1 MLIGEYTHT
10 IDDKNRLSFPSKF
23 RKEMGKTV
31 VVTHGLD
38 NCLFVFTT
46 KEWGKFAQEVVAF
59 SLLKKD
65 NRSFNRYFL
74 GGAVEVPLDTLGRL
88 LLPDF
93 LKQKVGITNK
103 VCIVGVHSRVELWSE
118 DTWKTYKASV
128 ESGADELSEKLS
140 NLGVL

>member
-10 IDDKNRLSFPSKF
+10 IDDKNRLSFPAKF

-46 KEWGKFAQEVVAF
+46 KEWGKFAEEVTNF

-118 DTWKTYKASV
+118 EIWKTYKANV
-128 ESGADELSEKLS
+128 ESEADELSEKLS